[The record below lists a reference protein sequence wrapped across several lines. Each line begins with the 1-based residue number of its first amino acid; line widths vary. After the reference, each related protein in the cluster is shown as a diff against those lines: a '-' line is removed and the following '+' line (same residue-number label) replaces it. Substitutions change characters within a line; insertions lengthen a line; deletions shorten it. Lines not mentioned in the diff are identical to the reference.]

1 MNGLANLRA
10 LRPMRILLVTDD
22 TRYADEVLTAAAKAG
37 LHVDLATS
45 KENIETTA
53 LRTTPNVVVLD
64 AHDRLT
70 RTARAATVFAALHP
84 SILVVLVAVGG
95 PERASSNLRV
105 FDKWRAAERLLDELA
120 RAHVGLPRKSSSA

>member
-37 LHVDLATS
+37 LHVDLGSS
-45 KENIETTA
+45 KEDIETIA

-84 SILVVLVAVGG
+84 SILVVLVAVGS
-95 PERASSNLRV
+95 PERADTNVRV

-120 RAHVGLPRKSSSA
+120 RVHVGLPRKSSSA

>member
-22 TRYADEVLTAAAKAG
+22 ARYADDVLSAAATAG

-45 KENIETTA
+45 KENIEHIA

-84 SILVVLVAVGG
+84 SILVVVVAIGS
-95 PERASSNLRV
+95 PERANSNLRV

-120 RAHVGLPRKSSSA
+120 RAHVGLPRQSSSA

>member
-1 MNGLANLRA
+1 MSGLANLRA

-22 TRYADEVLTAAAKAG
+22 TRYADDVLSAAATAG

-45 KENIETTA
+45 KENIELIA

-84 SILVVLVAVGG
+84 SILVAVVAVGG
-95 PERASSNLRV
+95 PERANSNLRV

>member
-22 TRYADEVLTAAAKAG
+22 TRYADEVLSAAAAAG
-37 LHVDLATS
+37 VHVDLVTS
-45 KENIETTA
+45 KENIEVTA

-95 PERASSNLRV
+95 PERTNSNLRV

-120 RAHVGLPRKSSSA
+120 RAHVGLPRNGSSA